1 MTIEEAVGLVIQAG
15 SLSDGGEIYIL
26 DMGEPIKVLDLA
38 KEMIKLSG
46 NNIRGKNSVD
56 GIEIIFTGLR
66 PGEKM
71 YEELFIN
78 NDKKST
84 LHKDIVSA
92 IESKLPYNKVL
103 EYIDIFENLKL
114 NIPHEQLQTLLSE
127 SISCDEKKNI
137 IIDINKK

>member
-15 SLSDGGEIYIL
+15 SLSDGEKYIP

-66 PGEKM
+66 PR
-71 YEELFIN
+71 
-78 NDKKST
+78 
-84 LHKDIVSA
+84 
-92 IESKLPYNKVL
+92 
-103 EYIDIFENLKL
+103 
-114 NIPHEQLQTLLSE
+114 
-127 SISCDEKKNI
+127 KNV
-137 IIDINKK
+137 